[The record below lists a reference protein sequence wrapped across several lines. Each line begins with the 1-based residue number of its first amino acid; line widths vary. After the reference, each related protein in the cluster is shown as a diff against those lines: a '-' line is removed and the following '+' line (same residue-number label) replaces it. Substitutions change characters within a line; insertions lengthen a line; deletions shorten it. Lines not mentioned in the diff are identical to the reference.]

1 MFRASIKILLLT
13 ILIMTVVSGCSSN
26 EDSLVQNTTEST
38 TSEPISTETVE
49 MTTESVEVEKI
60 KIVAS
65 LFPHYDFAKTIGGD
79 YVDVSL
85 ILPPGIESHSFE
97 PTPREIVTIMDADL
111 FIYTNDLMEPWA
123 AELIKNV
130 ESGQAT
136 VIDLS
141 KGVELL
147 AFDEDHT
154 HDDED
159 ADEHGD
165 EGEYDPHYWLDLGN
179 ALIMVDSIKDALIGV
194 NPELQETFEMNADG
208 LKMEIIALDEAFFEM
223 MNHVSSK
230 TILSG
235 GHFAFGYFASRYGL
249 DHESPYHGF
258 SPDAEPTPQNIASLI
273 KSVKETGAQAIFFEE
288 LIEPR
293 VAKIISEEANVE
305 MLLLHAAH
313 NVSKDELASNITFV
327 EIMNGNLERLKKGL
341 GYNE

>member
-1 MFRASIKILLLT
+1 
-13 ILIMTVVSGCSSN
+13 MTVVSGCSSN

-38 TSEPISTETVE
+38 TSEPITTETVE
-49 MTTESVEVEKI
+49 MTTENVEVEKI

-97 PTPREIVTIMDADL
+97 PTPREIVTIMEADL

-123 AELIKNV
+123 AELITNV
-130 ESGQAT
+130 DNSEVT

-141 KGVELL
+141 KGIELL

-154 HDDED
+154 HDHDHEEE
-159 ADEHGD
+159 DEHNH
-165 EGEYDPHYWLDLGN
+165 EGEYDPHYWLDLDN
-179 ALIMVDSIKDALIGV
+179 ALIMVDSIRDALVSV
-194 NPELQETFEMNADG
+194 NPDLEETFEENAEA
-208 LKMEIIALDEAFFEM
+208 LKMEIVDLDRAFLEM

-273 KSVKETGAQAIFFEE
+273 KSVKETGAQAIFYEE

-327 EIMNGNLERLKKGL
+327 EIMKGNLERLKKGL

>member
-1 MFRASIKILLLT
+1 MFRTSIKILLLT
-13 ILIMTVVSGCSSN
+13 VLIMTVVSGCSSN
-26 EDSLVQNTTEST
+26 EDNLVQNTTELIT
-38 TSEPISTETVE
+38 TESQSTETVE
-49 MTTESVEVEKI
+49 MTTENVAVEKI

-123 AELIKNV
+123 AELIGNV

-159 ADEHGD
+159 GDGHGD

-179 ALIMVDSIKDALIGV
+179 ALIMVESIKDALIGV
-194 NPELQETFEMNADG
+194 NPELKETFEMNADG

-223 MNHVSSK
+223 MEHVSSK

-249 DHESPYHGF
+249 DHESPYNGF
-258 SPDAEPTPQNIASLI
+258 SPDAEPTPQNIAALI
-273 KSVKETGAQAIFFEE
+273 KSVRETGAQAIFYEE

-313 NVSKDELASNITFV
+313 NISKDELASNITYV
-327 EIMNGNLERLKKGL
+327 DIMKGNLERLKKGL